1 MRKALNIIITDDL
14 EKRIK
19 KTAKQRGF
27 SSVGD
32 YIKMLILENSDLV
45 SEEELMEV
53 SKSARKDFK
62 NGKLIKEKSLDDF

>member
-1 MRKALNIIITDDL
+1 MRKVLNILVTDYL
-14 EKRIK
+14 EKEIK

-27 SSVGD
+27 SFASD

-45 SEEELMEV
+45 SEEELIKI

-62 NGKLIKEKSLDDF
+62 NGKLIKEKSLDNF